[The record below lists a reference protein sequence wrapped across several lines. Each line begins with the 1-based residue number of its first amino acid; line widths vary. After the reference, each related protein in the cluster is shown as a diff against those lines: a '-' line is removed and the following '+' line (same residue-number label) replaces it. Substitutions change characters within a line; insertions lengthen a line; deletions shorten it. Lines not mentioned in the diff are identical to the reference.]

1 MSRISYLNN
10 KFLPHQ
16 DCLVHIED
24 RAFQFGDGVYE
35 VILFEN
41 NKLIDFSG
49 HYQRLN
55 RSLKELK
62 INFTISYDDL
72 ENIIL
77 ELFKKNNLQTGSSYI
92 QVSRGVTPRIQS
104 FPPQTTSPTFSI
116 NVSPKRQFS
125 QSDFNQGIS
134 VMTHQDIR
142 WQRCDIKSLNLLAP
156 SMLNQKAKD
165 LGFDDVIMI
174 RDNFITE
181 ASFANVFIINNNN
194 QLQTTTADNHILRG
208 ITRDRIIKIAKDLKL
223 EVIEQKFSP
232 QQLENSQEIFLTSS
246 TLKVRPVTKVNNKII
261 TNSAGKITSK
271 IAKAYQDFINQD

>member
-10 KFLPHQ
+10 KFLPHE

-62 INFTISYDDL
+62 INFTISHDDL

-92 QVSRGVTPRIQS
+92 QISRGVTPRIQS

-116 NVSPKRQFS
+116 NVSQKRQFS

-261 TNSAGKITSK
+261 TNSAGKITIK

>member
-10 KFLPHQ
+10 KFLPHE

-62 INFTISYDDL
+62 INFTISHDDL

-92 QVSRGVTPRIQS
+92 QISRGVTPRIQS
-104 FPPQTTSPTFSI
+104 FPPQTTSPTFST
-116 NVSPKRQFS
+116 NVSSKRQFS

-261 TNSAGKITSK
+261 TNSAGKITIK